1 MGNVLLYY
9 KYVAIAY
16 PKHIMKWQKKIC
28 RDLSLTGRIIIGHEG
43 INGTVGGTQK
53 NTERYKTIMQKNSLF
68 HNIDFKQSEG
78 DADCFPRLSVIIKD
92 EIVHLGLDPYAITA
106 DKDDKYLTPDK
117 THALIKQHP
126 SDLLIFDV
134 RNKVEWEVGHF
145 QRALKPNINHFRE
158 LPQYID
164 THLDQFKDKQVLM
177 YCTGGIRCERAST
190 YLKSKNI
197 AKQVYQI
204 EGGIHRYVEQYP
216 DGFFRGKNYVF
227 DNRITLKITD
237 NILGT
242 CLLCTTPCD
251 NYTNCLNAK
260 CNKHFICCD
269 LCLNQLYNTCNTVCY
284 DLVKNNKVNQRPTL
298 KKVLPYVSRKTGN

>member
-16 PKHIMKWQKKIC
+16 PKQIMKWQKKIC
-28 RDLSLTGRIIIGHEG
+28 HDLSLTGRIIIGHEG

-68 HNIDFKQSEG
+68 NNIDFKQSEG
-78 DADCFPRLSVIIKD
+78 GADCFSRLSVVVKD
-92 EIVHLGLDPYAITA
+92 EIVHLGLDPYTITA
-106 DKDDKYLTPDK
+106 GNGGKHLTPDK
-117 THALIKQHP
+117 AHTLIKQHP
-126 SDLLIFDV
+126 PDLLILDV
-134 RNKVEWEVGHF
+134 RNKVESKVGYF
-145 QRALKPNINHFRE
+145 QRALKPDINHFRE

-177 YCTGGIRCERAST
+177 YCTGGIRCERASS

-216 DGFFRGKNYVF
+216 NGFFRGKNYVF
-227 DNRITLKITD
+227 DNRIALKVTD
-237 NILGT
+237 DILGT
-242 CLLCTTPCD
+242 CLLCAASCD

-269 LCLNQLYNTCNTVCY
+269 RCLNKLNNTCNTVCH
-284 DLVKNNKVNQRPTL
+284 DLIEHNKASKRPTL
-298 KKVLPYVSRKTGN
+298 KKVPPYVSRKISN